1 MSFKKKTPLHKKSE
15 KSFTLIETLIALGIM
30 VTLVFQ
36 IAIVQGQAIN
46 FSDYSK
52 QMTKAVWLGKSLLS
66 QIDYYKEV
74 LTPKEMKYDQKE
86 QSFHELLCPKDGA
99 EPCEFTY
106 NLKIENWKLDLIDI
120 FFRNKQPSKGED
132 GALDD
137 DPMIGMV
144 KDQLKQQLG
153 DELISYAY
161 LEVFWPEGARRNS
174 VEFSYLLTN
183 QISLDKMMQ
192 TLSPLK
198 PEGAQEPPP
207 PPKNNPKDG
216 KESSEKKGDPEGSED
231 SFGEDDGGYDVP

>member
-1 MSFKKKTPLHKKSE
+1 MSFKKKPPFHKKSE

-66 QIDYYKEV
+66 QVDYYKEV

-120 FFRNKQPSKGED
+120 FFRNKQPSEGED

-137 DPMIGMV
+137 NPMVDMI

-153 DELISYAY
+153 DELLSYAH

-198 PEGAQEPPP
+198 PEGAKGP
-207 PPKNNPKDG
+207 PPKKDPKGG
-216 KESSEKKGDPEGSED
+216 KESSGKKGAQGSED
-231 SFGEDDGGYDVP
+231 FFDEDEGGSDVP